1 MMFLKSG
8 ELYWDGSAFQAD
20 YRKGVVF
27 GAMTAA
33 GKYLRQ
39 ANRIDPKCQIVP
51 LTDRQ
56 RQEIQSIRKR

>member
-20 YRKGVVF
+20 YRKGIVF
-27 GAMTAA
+27 CAMMAA
-33 GKYLRQ
+33 GKDLRR

-56 RQEIQSIRKR
+56 WQEMKW